1 MRGGA
6 GSERD
11 CCQTLLSEERAA
23 EVEKDDAD

>member
-1 MRGGA
+1 MRGGV

-11 CCQTLLSEERAA
+11 CCWTLLSEEKAA